1 MEQDHGRQPEFAY
14 SFVSEI
20 SSIGCLPSKNVHR
33 HAPVRVWHA
42 NAMVLTIARDQCRI
56 RAALPHLLKS
66 PSARIVNIASTEA
79 FLGTANLISCKG
91 QFEWLSSSKIYN
103 GGVVHALFGLYRY
116 CIETRRGRLVKG
128 TGC

>member
-1 MEQDHGRQPEFAY
+1 MSPFQKRLA
-14 SFVSEI
+14 
-20 SSIGCLPSKNVHR
+20 LHR

-79 FLGTANLISCKG
+79 FLGTANLISCKE

-103 GGVVHALFGLYRY
+103 RGVVHALFGLYRY